1 VVEGRDYTV
10 VLHIVYFC
18 HPRKMAV
25 RFEDEDGV
33 KRAVRG
39 AVRDALLESGLV
51 RSQAPRGRSKP
62 GDAEISPAS
71 ASDASENDGASSRG
85 TGGQSVADGA
95 TDLPSGFDR
104 DEATTQAESTADTG
118 RQTDFGADA
127 GGAGR
132 DGRDR
137 GERDATGS
145 GRDATG
151 SERLGAETDASFDPP
166 TENARLASD
175 AANDGF
181 DSLPEMDVLG
191 QLAETYVV
199 SETDDG
205 LVLVDQHAADE
216 RIHYERLR
224 ERPDGTS
231 QSLVEPVAL
240 ELTAGEAAVFDAA
253 LPDLRDLGFEATLDG
268 QTVRVKAVPAVL
280 ADALDPELARDV
292 LAEFVADAGGD
303 PAGDAADDLLADMAC
318 RPAVTGNTSLP
329 EGRVVAL
336 LDALDDCEN
345 PFACPHGRPTLVRV
359 DADELASRF
368 ERDYPGHGGRR
379 RE

>member
-1 VVEGRDYTV
+1 
-10 VLHIVYFC
+10 
-18 HPRKMAV
+18 
-25 RFEDEDGV
+25 
-33 KRAVRG
+33 
-39 AVRDALLESGLV
+39 
-51 RSQAPRGRSKP
+51 
-62 GDAEISPAS
+62 
-71 ASDASENDGASSRG
+71 
-85 TGGQSVADGA
+85 VADGA
-95 TDLPSGFDR
+95 TDSPSGFDR
-104 DEATTQAESTADTG
+104 DEATTAAESTADTG

-166 TENARLASD
+166 TENARLAPD

-181 DSLPEMDVLG
+181 DSLPEMRVLG

-199 SETDDG
+199 AETDDG

-224 ERPDGTS
+224 ERLDGTS

-268 QTVRVKAVPAVL
+268 QTVRVEAVPAVL
-280 ADALDPELARDV
+280 AGALDPELARDV

-303 PAGDAADDLLADMAC
+303 PAADAADDLLADMAC